1 MDQVTVSV
9 ADAAKSLSLSRSK
22 IYELI
27 HSGDLSIVKIGRRT
41 LVSVASIHSLV
52 SSREF

>member
-9 ADAAKSLSLSRSK
+9 VDTAKLLGLSRSK

-27 HSGDLSIVKIGRRT
+27 HSGDLRIVKIGRRT
-41 LVSVASIHSLV
+41 LVSVASIRTLV
-52 SSREF
+52 SSREC